1 MKSIASSR
9 RVIALLLAVPLA
21 AFAQGTLQRS
31 KGELRPPQTPSV
43 TSGVPSGIDTGTGPA
58 SKSVP
63 LGTPTMPA
71 NQAEHDEMKR
81 SAAAARAAARRRA
94 SAAAPPDAKASAA
107 RDSAA
112 GTNGRAPAP
121 APATTRN
128 APARRTP

>member
-1 MKSIASSR
+1 MKFIVSSR
-9 RVIALLLAVPLA
+9 PFVALLMAVPLA
-21 AFAQGTLQRS
+21 TFAQGTLQRS

-94 SAAAPPDAKASAA
+94 SAAAPPAAKASAA
-107 RDSAA
+107 RESATGANGRVPASAPAAA
-112 GTNGRAPAP
+112 GTSPAKRAP
-121 APATTRN
+121 
-128 APARRTP
+128 